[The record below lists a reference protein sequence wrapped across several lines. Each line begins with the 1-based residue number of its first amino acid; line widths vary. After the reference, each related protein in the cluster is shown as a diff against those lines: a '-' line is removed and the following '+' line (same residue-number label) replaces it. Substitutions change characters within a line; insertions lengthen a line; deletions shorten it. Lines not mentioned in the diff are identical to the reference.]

1 MPPRPQNRQ
10 QAAKSARLEQA
21 LRANLKRR
29 KEGQRADHEAPDAI
43 EAPAPDDGGATA
55 ANAGPGEPET

>member
-1 MPPRPQNRQ
+1 MPPPPQNRQ

-29 KEGQRADHEAPDAI
+29 KEGQRADHETRDAI
-43 EAPAPDDGGATA
+43 EAPPPADVSSA
-55 ANAGPGEPET
+55 AKAGPGEPET